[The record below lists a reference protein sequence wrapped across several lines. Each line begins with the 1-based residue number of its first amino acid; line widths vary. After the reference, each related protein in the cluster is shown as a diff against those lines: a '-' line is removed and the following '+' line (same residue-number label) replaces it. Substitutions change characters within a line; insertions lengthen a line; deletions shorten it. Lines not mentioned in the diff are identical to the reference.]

1 MDSFDYLQIAKIIG
15 VTGAAWLS
23 ARIEGNITAL
33 SLMATPALGQ
43 SKTDDNTPST
53 TLAKQWSYIYNRG
66 KVQNP
71 PVAAI
76 TAGSFFYLAWSTR
89 TTTPQSQLP
98 LLYGSAAA
106 ATLGIVPFTLLL
118 MASTNSKLIRH
129 TAASSKELNPGAQ
142 QSKDEEILRLLG
154 TWTTLNAV
162 RGLFP
167 LVGAVIGLVAILG

>member
-1 MDSFDYLQIAKIIG
+1 MEFFDYLQAAKIIG

-23 ARIEGNITAL
+23 A
-33 SLMATPALGQ
+33 LGQ
-43 SKTDDNTPST
+43 SKADDNTPST

-71 PVAAI
+71 PVAAM
-76 TAGSFFYLAWSTR
+76 TAGAFFYLAWSAR
-89 TTTPQSQLP
+89 TTAPQSQLP

-118 MASTNSKLIRH
+118 MNSTNSKLIRH
-129 TAASSKELNPGAQ
+129 TAASSKELSPGAQ
-142 QSKDEEILRLLG
+142 QSKDEEIVRLLG
-154 TWTTLNAV
+154 TWTTLNAI